1 MDTHTL
7 LHHFGRRV
15 RRARLDANLSQI
27 ELGRRL
33 GVGQDTISHYEQG
46 HSMPACVM
54 VLRLSEVLGV
64 HVTYFFPDDPV
75 GDFSAAQREALAL
88 LSSLSPVALEY
99 VINFVK
105 HMAQAQQRRRFLTEE
120 VFSHPD
126 AQTRL
131 GMILKRD
138 LRRLETTLTQYVGES
153 QRASLQLLVGFTA
166 LALVAMELQKGEVET
181 EDIVHRVARN
191 GLRLTESLKE
201 VDGS

>member
-1 MDTHTL
+1 VETRAL

-15 RRARLDANLSQI
+15 RRARLDANLSQV
-27 ELGRRL
+27 ELARRL

-46 HSMPACVM
+46 HSMPAFVM

-64 HVTYFFPDDPV
+64 HVTYFFPDESL
-75 GDFSAAQREALAL
+75 GDVSSTQREALAL
-88 LSSLSPVALEY
+88 LSSLPPIALEY
-99 VINFVK
+99 VVDFIR
-105 HMAQAQQRRRFLTEE
+105 HMSQAHQRRRFLTEE
-120 VFSHPD
+120 VLSHPD

-131 GMILKRD
+131 VMILKRD

-153 QRASLQLLVGFTA
+153 QRASLQVLVGFTA

-191 GLRLTESLKE
+191 GLRLTESLKQ